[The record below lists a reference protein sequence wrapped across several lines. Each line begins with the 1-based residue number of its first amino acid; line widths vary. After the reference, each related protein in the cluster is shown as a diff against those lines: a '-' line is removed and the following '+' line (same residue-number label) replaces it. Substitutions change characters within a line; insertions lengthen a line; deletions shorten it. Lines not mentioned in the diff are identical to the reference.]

1 MSIFKNKEK
10 ASLQKGEDKKSIVR
24 KTMGVLN
31 PFGLITGFYKV
42 GSFVV
47 KSPIR
52 IYNYYSSGIRHIHEV
67 RRNHTKDLSFDEIYV
82 NNFNRNEED
91 LQKAYS
97 NYSIQ
102 AWIGIIGFFAM
113 LFIVIKTAV
122 SLITS
127 GNENMLLSM
136 SIIIACLAWMFCFA
150 AYYFSR
156 AFRAYQ
162 LKERELFK
170 SGFINRLVFLN
181 SIDGALPSPFQ
192 NIKNLH
198 AMQKSIKEEKRSRV
212 SRRERRK
219 KSSI

>member
-10 ASLQKGEDKKSIVR
+10 ASLQEDGDKKSIVR
-24 KTMGVLN
+24 KTMGLLN
-31 PFGLITGFYKV
+31 PFGLITGIYKV
-42 GSFVV
+42 GTFVF
-47 KSPIR
+47 KSPTR

-91 LQKAYS
+91 LQRAYC

-102 AWIGIIGFFAM
+102 AWIGIVGFFAM
-113 LFIVIKTAV
+113 LFIVIKTFV
-122 SLITS
+122 SLMS
-127 GNENMLLSM
+127 GNENIILSM
-136 SIIIACLAWMFCFA
+136 SVIMSCLAWMFCFA

-192 NIKNLH
+192 NIKNFH
-198 AMQKSIKEEKRSRV
+198 AMEKSIKEEKRSRV